1 MVRMLAADFVLAM
14 VAVALLV
21 CNIRGDHAVFL
32 PIGGGSVLPW
42 ADRPRWDHGWPL
54 LCLERYGPV
63 VGAWQDMEGLVRD
76 EIPRFPLRVSA
87 KEDWT
92 FNVTALAIDVLVGLA
107 MLGSTAYATRRW
119 LQTGMRPFQ
128 VSLLSLL
135 TLLIVPAF
143 VYLFSE
149 LPGILPH
156 VLLAAFLWLH
166 PVRCH
171 GAVCQAPSAPVLEE
185 DVNRVAPP
193 ASAIVPP
200 RWRTPPRVADSF
212 FP

>member
-1 MVRMLAADFVLAM
+1 MSARPWYSLGHMVRMLAADFVLAM

-21 CNIRGDHAVFL
+21 CNIRGDHAAFL
-32 PIGGGSVLPW
+32 PMIVEMDEFPLPW
-42 ADRPRWDHGWPL
+42 TDAWRWDHGWPL

-156 VLLAAFLWLH
+156 VLLAAFLWL
-166 PVRCH
+166 
-171 GAVCQAPSAPVLEE
+171 GIVCTLFVVMVLFA
-185 DVNRVAPP
+185 RLLRRL
-193 ASAIVPP
+193 SSK
-200 RWRTPPRVADSF
+200 RT
-212 FP
+212 